1 MTPPSSKTKIIGGKN
16 FWLWSEGQGYD
27 MTHPSDP
34 NDPLIYPRITLATRK
49 EQATIDPGKTAL
61 VVSDM
66 QNYFLSPL
74 LDRRPKSVGIDIVKK
89 LVAKV
94 IPASRKAGIPVIWLC
109 WGLDESDLDDIPPS
123 IARGYDFPCDQ
134 NFTKPR
140 FLGSL
145 GHDIGQI
152 RLPNN
157 DTIEAGR
164 VMMRGQWNTALY
176 PPLAAVVESQDI
188 WINKN
193 RLSGFW

>member
-1 MTPPSSKTKIIGGKN
+1 MYVVPAITLPRALGGL
-16 FWLWSEGQGYD
+16 FLTSEGQGYD

-34 NDPLIYPRITLATRK
+34 DDPLIYPRITLATRK

-74 LDRRPKSVGIDIVKK
+74 LDRPPKSVGIDIVEK

-94 IPASRKAGIPVIWLC
+94 IPACRKAGIPV
-109 WGLDESDLDDIPPS
+109 
-123 IARGYDFPCDQ
+123 
-134 NFTKPR
+134 
-140 FLGSL
+140 
-145 GHDIGQI
+145 
-152 RLPNN
+152 
-157 DTIEAGR
+157 
-164 VMMRGQWNTALY
+164 
-176 PPLAAVVESQDI
+176 I